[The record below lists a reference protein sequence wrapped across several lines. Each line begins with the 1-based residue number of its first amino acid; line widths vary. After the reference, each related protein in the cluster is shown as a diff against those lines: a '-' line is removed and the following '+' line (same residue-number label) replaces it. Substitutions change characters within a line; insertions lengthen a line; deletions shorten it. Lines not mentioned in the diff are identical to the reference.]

1 MAKLSNF
8 WMSQF
13 SMDICGRFMVGE
25 PPLPQGGFIS
35 GSLILPGKSTH
46 GDHQEWVSAGWNVER
61 RGANVCFNKNHPT
74 NGPAVFRIVGIL
86 RVLWWP
92 VTKCSHFF
100 GDKSHTCF
108 ADFSG
113 VFHSILFLKFDEKIW
128 DQNVLAGFPI
138 TINHR
143 PSTIQSC
150 SKKVSGGKS
159 STLDLNHISSINAG
173 LFGAPAVL
181 LVV

>member
-74 NGPAVFRIVGIL
+74 NGPAVTHRWIL
-86 RVLWWP
+86 MDVMAGHQSL
-92 VTKCSHFF
+92 HFF
-100 GDKSHTCF
+100 SDKSHTFF
-108 ADFSG
+108 AHFSG
-113 VFHSILFLKFDEKIW
+113 VFLEVWWENLGPVEVRSPVEPHHHH
-128 DQNVLAGFPI
+128 
-138 TINHR
+138 HR
-143 PSTIQSC
+143 PSSRAAKRC
-150 SKKVSGGKS
+150 RGGKS
-159 STLDLNHISSINAG
+159 STLDPNNISPINRG